1 MIQQHPLGWGWQWHT
16 CDWAGGLEGKLTAV
30 LAMHVPEVFLV
41 TSLGSD
47 LKQLYKHRFGWE
59 WLVRKPLQQEALLE
73 LREGEWI
80 IQWALTESLRPKAL
94 QQPFCCQALHEPK
107 PHSQVC
113 ALHGDF
119 FILGS
124 GGGSGGR
131 GCLGMAGC

>member
-59 WLVRKPLQQEALLE
+59 WLVRKHQEQEKGYTRKARLSGTLISK
-73 LREGEWI
+73 L
-80 IQWALTESLRPKAL
+80 SRP
-94 QQPFCCQALHEPK
+94 
-107 PHSQVC
+107 
-113 ALHGDF
+113 
-119 FILGS
+119 
-124 GGGSGGR
+124 
-131 GCLGMAGC
+131 